1 MSTMTIWRRQGDRGY
16 SGHAVLD
23 RRHAGLSVTVS
34 IVWVRGVMD
43 YVPAKGLTFNSDPC
57 VADLEWLWI
66 DDIRVPSELRYLV
79 N

>member
-1 MSTMTIWRRQGDRGY
+1 
-16 SGHAVLD
+16 
-23 RRHAGLSVTVS
+23 
-34 IVWVRGVMD
+34 MD